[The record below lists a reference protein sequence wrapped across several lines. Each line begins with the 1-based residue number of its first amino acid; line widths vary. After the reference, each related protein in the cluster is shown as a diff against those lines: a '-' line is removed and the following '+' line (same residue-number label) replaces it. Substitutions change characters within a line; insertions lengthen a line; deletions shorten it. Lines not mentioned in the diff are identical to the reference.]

1 MSTGRSPA
9 TVWRLVSQALP
20 ATAGRAGARV
30 LIAADARR
38 IAGSL
43 MLAGVVSSGFLIAA
57 GAAGER
63 SSFVPGRK
71 GGYPGWLHEPLS
83 SLHLGLDPNGIVV
96 VLAAMWAFYAGALLL
111 ARAIPPR
118 WALAAILSLH
128 AVFLLGP
135 PLISTD
141 VFNYIEYGR
150 LGVLHGLNPY
160 AHGPSAAPGDAA
172 FPFIGWQTAT
182 SVYGPTFT
190 LGTYATAPLGVGG
203 ALWAMKAL
211 AAASSLAC
219 VWLVWRCAELL
230 GRPPLRAAMLFGLNP
245 LLLVFAVGG
254 AHNDLLMLAL
264 ALAGVMLVLEGRERR
279 GGLAA
284 VGAVTVKA
292 SSALLLPYLLIGAH
306 KRGRLLAGA
315 LAGAVVGAAIWI
327 VAFHGAV
334 GPFFDTLRWQQHH
347 GSLHSVPK
355 ALGSVVGISATE
367 GWLRSTCSALL
378 VLALGLTLW
387 RAYRTR
393 EWLVPAGWGTFALL
407 VTTVWLLP
415 WYVVWLLP
423 IAAISG
429 DRKLTVAMFALCAFV
444 IGMRV
449 PIWLT
454 Y

>member
-1 MSTGRSPA
+1 M
-9 TVWRLVSQALP
+9 SQALP
-20 ATAGRAGARV
+20 ATAARAGAPIA
-30 LIAADARR
+30 IAADARR
-38 IAGSL
+38 VAGTV
-43 MLAGVVSSGFLIAA
+43 MLAGVVASGFLIAA
-57 GAAGER
+57 WAAGEP

-83 SLHLGLDPNGIVV
+83 SLHLDAPAGGIVV
-96 VLAAMWAFYAGALLL
+96 ALAAMWAFYFGALLF

-118 WALAAILSLH
+118 WALGAIVTLH
-128 AVFLLGP
+128 VVFLLGP

-141 VFNYIEYGR
+141 VFNYIDYGR
-150 LGVLHGLNPY
+150 LGVLHGINPY

-172 FPFIGWQTAT
+172 FPFIGWQHAT
-182 SVYGPTFT
+182 SMYGPTFT

-203 ALWAMKAL
+203 ALWAMKVL
-211 AAASSLAC
+211 AAMSSLAC
-219 VWLVWRCAELL
+219 VWLVWRCAELV
-230 GRPPLRAAMLFGLNP
+230 GRPPLQAAMVFGLNP
-245 LLLVFAVGG
+245 LLLVLAVGG

-264 ALAGVMLVLEGRERR
+264 ALAGVMLVLERREVR

-284 VGAVTVKA
+284 VGAVTVKV
-292 SSALLLPYLLIGAH
+292 SSALLLPYLLIGSH
-306 KRGRLLAGA
+306 VRRRLLAGA
-315 LAGAVVGAAIWI
+315 LAGAAMGAAIWI
-327 VAFHGAV
+327 VAFHGAIA
-334 GPFFDTLRWQQHH
+334 PFIDTLSWQQHH
-347 GSLHSVPK
+347 GSIHSIPK
-355 ALGSVVGISATE
+355 ALGSFVGVSATD
-367 GWLRSTCSALL
+367 GSVRLVCSVLL
-378 VLALGLTLW
+378 ALALGVTLW

-429 DRKLTVAMFALCAFV
+429 DRKLTVATFALCAFV